1 MSRTLQWILVYL
13 RINAKSLPCLQGH
26 TYHFPPGF
34 LYSSYTG
41 IPEKDQGYSHFRAF
55 AYAAPMPW
63 FIHSIVWV
71 PIILF
76 EVTGTYH
83 KQMEK
88 ESCPYSAYISNMSA
102 LITPLAQLCWPPDLK
117 EPSLPTTPLF
127 HIPLSSSYLITLVP
141 FWHIML
147 LFHCLLPISSE

>member
-1 MSRTLQWILVYL
+1 MDSCLSQNKCKVLAVPTRSHLSYPHRLPLLQLHEHSWKKKK
-13 RINAKSLPCLQGH
+13 RGC
-26 TYHFPPGF
+26 
-34 LYSSYTG
+34 
-41 IPEKDQGYSHFRAF
+41 SHLRAF

-76 EVTGTYH
+76 KVTYH

-88 ESCPYSAYISNMSA
+88 ESCPCPAYISNMSA

-117 EPSLPTTPLF
+117 QQSFATTPLF
-127 HIPLSSSYLITLVP
+127 HIPLSSFYLVTPVP
-141 FWHIML
+141 FWYIML
-147 LFHCLLPISSE
+147 LFHCLLPISSQ